1 MNSKLN
7 LRDKKKEATF
17 YALAVAAFELALEHG
32 MDGFIVD
39 DVVQKAGYSRRT
51 FANYFSC
58 KEEAVAA
65 YFIGN
70 IAAKEKEEANNTL
83 AGQPPDATPLD
94 VLYNLLKLQFTSE
107 FLHKLRQFVSLAN
120 QYPSLEPYILNV
132 FRHLQITAQET
143 LEQFTRG
150 RYADG
155 YTHLLVGAVYG
166 AFVPILDGRLNVMLP
181 GEQLSE
187 GSDAMPF
194 EQYLN
199 SMFAYLRNG
208 F

>member
-1 MNSKLN
+1 MS
-7 LRDKKKEATF
+7 T
-17 YALAVAAFELALEHG
+17 AAFELALEHG

-70 IAAKEKEEANNTL
+70 IAAKEKEEADHTL
-83 AGQPPDATPLD
+83 AAQPPDATPLD

-107 FLHKLRQFVSLAN
+107 FLHKLRQFVSLAH
-120 QYPSLEPYILNV
+120 QHPSLEPYILNV

-143 LEQFTRG
+143 LEQFTHG

-155 YTHLLVGAVYG
+155 YTHLLAGAVYG

-181 GEQLSE
+181 GEQLSADSE
-187 GSDAMPF
+187 AMPF
-194 EQYLN
+194 DQYLN

>member
-7 LRDKKKEATF
+7 LRDKKKEATA

-65 YFIGN
+65 YFIGSAN
-70 IAAKEKEEANNTL
+70 KEDDKALL
-83 AGQPPDATPLD
+83 AGLPANATPLD
-94 VLYNLLKLQFTSE
+94 ALYNLLQLQFTSE

-120 QYPSLEPYILNV
+120 QYPSLEPYILSV
-132 FRHLQITAQET
+132 FRRLQIAAQEV
-143 LEQFTRG
+143 LEQFSHG
-150 RYADG
+150 RYSDG
-155 YTHLLVGAVYG
+155 YTHLLAGAVYG
-166 AFVPILDGRLNVMLP
+166 AFVPIVDGRLNVMLP
-181 GEQLSE
+181 GEQQSE

-194 EQYLN
+194 DQYLN

>member
-1 MNSKLN
+1 MNPQPT
-7 LRDKKKEATF
+7 LRDQKKEATAH
-17 YALAVAAFELALEHG
+17 ALAEAAFKLALEQG

-39 DVVQKAGYSRRT
+39 DLVQKAGFSRRT

-65 YFIGN
+65 YFMGSASKKDKKI
-70 IAAKEKEEANNTL
+70 L
-83 AGQPPDATPLD
+83 FAGLPPDATPLD
-94 VLYNLLKLQFTSE
+94 VLYNLLKRQFTSE
-107 FLHKLRQFVSLAN
+107 FLHQLRQFVSLAN
-120 QYPSLEPYILNV
+120 QYPSLEPYILSV
-132 FRHLQITAQET
+132 FRRLQMAAQEV
-143 LEQFTRG
+143 LDRFANG

-155 YTHLLVGAVYG
+155 YTHLLAGAVYG

-181 GEQLSE
+181 GEKQDERSGALSF
-187 GSDAMPF
+187 D
-194 EQYLN
+194 QYLN

>member
-1 MNSKLN
+1 MNSKPT
-7 LRDKKKEATF
+7 LRDKKKEATAD
-17 YALAVAAFELALEHG
+17 ALAEAAFELALVRG

-39 DVVQKAGYSRRT
+39 DVVQKAGVSRRT

-65 YFIGN
+65 YFTDNVSRGN
-70 IAAKEKEEANNTL
+70 EASLLAQFPPEAA
-83 AGQPPDATPLD
+83 PLD
-94 VLYNLLKLQFTSE
+94 VLYNILKLQFTKE

-120 QYPSLEPYILNV
+120 QYPSLEPYILSV
-132 FRHLQITAQET
+132 FHRLQIAAQEM
-143 LEQFTRG
+143 LELYAHD
-150 RYADG
+150 RYSDG
-155 YTHLLVGAVYG
+155 YTHLLAGAVYG

-181 GEQLSE
+181 GETELE

-199 SMFAYLRNG
+199 TMFGYLRGG

>member
-1 MNSKLN
+1 MNPKPT
-7 LRDKKKEATF
+7 LRDKKKEATA
-17 YALAVAAFELALEHG
+17 YALAKSSFELALELG

-70 IAAKEKEEANNTL
+70 ASRKDQNNLL
-83 AGQPPDATPLD
+83 ADLPQDTTPLD
-94 VLYNLLKLQFTSE
+94 ALYKLFKLQFTSE
-107 FLHKLRQFVSLAN
+107 FLHQLRQFVSLAN
-120 QYPSLEPYILNV
+120 QYPSLEPYILSV
-132 FRHLQITAQET
+132 FRRLQIAAQEV
-143 LEQFTRG
+143 LEQFTHG

-155 YTHLLVGAVYG
+155 YTHLLAGAVYG

-181 GEQLSE
+181 GETQDE
-187 GSDAMPF
+187 RPDAISF
-194 EQYLN
+194 DQYLN
-199 SMFAYLRNG
+199 SMFAYLRKG

>member
-7 LRDKKKEATF
+7 LRDKKKEATA
-17 YALAVAAFELALEHG
+17 YALATAAFGLALEHG

-70 IAAKEKEEANNTL
+70 IAAKEKEEANITL

-132 FRHLQITAQET
+132 FRHLQIIAQDT

-166 AFVPILDGRLNVMLP
+166 AFVPIMDGRLNVMLP
-181 GEQLSE
+181 GEQQSE
-187 GSDAMPF
+187 DSNAMPF
-194 EQYLN
+194 DQYLN

>member
-7 LRDKKKEATF
+7 LRDKKKEATA
-17 YALAVAAFELALEHG
+17 YALSVAAFELALEHG

-65 YFIGN
+65 YFIGSAN
-70 IAAKEKEEANNTL
+70 KEDDKALL
-83 AGQPPDATPLD
+83 AGLPANATPLD
-94 VLYNLLKLQFTSE
+94 ALYNLLQLQFTSE

-120 QYPSLEPYILNV
+120 QYPSLEPYILSV
-132 FRHLQITAQET
+132 FRRLQIAAQEV
-143 LEQFTRG
+143 LEQFSHG
-150 RYADG
+150 RYSDG
-155 YTHLLVGAVYG
+155 YTHLLAGAVYG
-166 AFVPILDGRLNVMLP
+166 AFVPIVDGRLNVMLP
-181 GEQLSE
+181 GEQQSE

-194 EQYLN
+194 DQYLN
-199 SMFAYLRNG
+199 SMFSYLRNG

>member
-7 LRDKKKEATF
+7 LRDKKKEATA

-65 YFIGN
+65 YFIGI
-70 IAAKEKEEANNTL
+70 IAVQEKENNPL
-83 AGQPPDATPLD
+83 AALPSDATPLD
-94 VLYNLLKLQFTSE
+94 ALYNLLKLQFTSE

-181 GEQLSE
+181 GEQQS
-187 GSDAMPF
+187 GDSGAMPF
-194 EQYLN
+194 QQYLN

>member
-7 LRDKKKEATF
+7 LRDKKKEATA

-65 YFIGN
+65 YFIGSAN
-70 IAAKEKEEANNTL
+70 KEDDKLLL
-83 AGQPPDATPLD
+83 AGLPPDATPLD
-94 VLYNLLKLQFTSE
+94 ALYNLLKLQFTSE

-120 QYPSLEPYILNV
+120 QYPSLEPYILSV
-132 FRHLQITAQET
+132 FRRLQIAAQEV
-143 LEQFTRG
+143 LEQFSHG
-150 RYADG
+150 RYSDG
-155 YTHLLVGAVYG
+155 YTHLLAGAVYG
-166 AFVPILDGRLNVMLP
+166 AFVPIMDGRLNVMLP
-181 GEQLSE
+181 GEQQSE
-187 GSDAMPF
+187 DSDAMPF
-194 EQYLN
+194 DQYLN

>member
-1 MNSKLN
+1 MNPKPT
-7 LRDKKKEATF
+7 LRDKKKEATA
-17 YALAVAAFELALEHG
+17 YALSQSAFELALELG

-58 KEEAVAA
+58 KEEAVAE
-65 YFIGN
+65 YFMGN
-70 IAAKEKEEANNTL
+70 ISKEDKNILLTGL
-83 AGQPPDATPLD
+83 SPDATPLD
-94 VLYNLLKLQFTSE
+94 ALYNLLKLQFTSE
-107 FLHKLRQFVSLAN
+107 FLYQLRQFVSLAN
-120 QYPSLEPYILNV
+120 QYPSLEPYILSV
-132 FRHLQITAQET
+132 FRRLQIAAQQT
-143 LEQFTRG
+143 LEQFSHG

-155 YTHLLVGAVYG
+155 YTHLLAGAVYG

-181 GEQLSE
+181 GEAQDEHS
-187 GSDAMPF
+187 GAMSF
-194 EQYLN
+194 DQYLN

>member
-7 LRDKKKEATF
+7 LRDKKKEATA
-17 YALAVAAFELALEHG
+17 YALAVATFELALERG

-107 FLHKLRQFVSLAN
+107 FLHKLRQFVSLSN
-120 QYPSLEPYILNV
+120 QYPCLEPYILNV

-181 GEQLSE
+181 GEQQSE
-187 GSDAMPF
+187 DSGAMPF
-194 EQYLN
+194 DQYLN

>member
-7 LRDKKKEATF
+7 LRDKKKEATA
-17 YALAVAAFELALEHG
+17 YALAVAAFELALERG

-94 VLYNLLKLQFTSE
+94 VLYNLLMLQFTSE
-107 FLHKLRQFVSLAN
+107 FLHKLRQFVSLSN

-181 GEQLSE
+181 GEQQSRDS
-187 GSDAMPF
+187 GAVPF
-194 EQYLN
+194 DQYLN